1 MEAAAKKTAKTSGSK
16 ESYKLPMTSRFVG
29 QVVIP
34 GQHIVK
40 IEEVR
45 SGN

>member
-1 MEAAAKKTAKTSGSK
+1 MEAAAKKTAKAGD
-16 ESYKLPMTSRFVG
+16 ENYKLPMTGRFVG

-40 IEEVR
+40 IQEVR
-45 SGN
+45 SRG